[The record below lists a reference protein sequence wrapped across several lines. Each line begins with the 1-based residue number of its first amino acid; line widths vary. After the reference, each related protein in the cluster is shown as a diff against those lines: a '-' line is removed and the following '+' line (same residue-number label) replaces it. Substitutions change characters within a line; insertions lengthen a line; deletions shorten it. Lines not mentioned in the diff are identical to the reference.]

1 MKKSSVLLFILSFSL
16 LLTSCSE
23 TRHATASP
31 PAPPTAPAAEG
42 EKAAAPA
49 STVAS
54 APPAADAKP
63 GTEADRGAAY
73 YHYSLAH
80 MYEELATVYGRSEF
94 VSKAID
100 EYRAALQADPGYEFL
115 NSELAELYA
124 KTGRIRDAVLEAQD
138 ILKRDP
144 NNLEAHRLLGRVY
157 LRSLGDMQS
166 GQSQAVIKLT
176 IEQFEELA
184 RLEPKNVENHLLLGR
199 LYRLNNELT
208 KAEAAFKKAVE
219 VQPDAEEAVTSLA
232 YLYNEENDSKR
243 AVAVLEAVPEAE
255 RTAKIYSALGYTQE
269 QLKNYK
275 QAVAAYQ
282 KSVELD
288 KENLD
293 ALLGLAQNLVYDNHP
308 EAALEQYKAI
318 AEADPQDAQAYLR
331 MADIYRRMGKF
342 EPAIDNLK
350 KAAGLV
356 PDSLEVAYNIALVYE
371 AQGKYEEAVPV
382 LQKLLEKTAKSG
394 DSYSS
399 SDRNNRAVFLERL
412 GAIYR
417 TLHKTQSAIET
428 FQKMLDLG
436 DDNASRGYQQIIESY
451 RDAKQWP
458 QATAT
463 AKEAAAK
470 LPQDRQLQFILAGQL
485 ADGDQ
490 PDAALAQVKSML
502 KGTPEDREVYV
513 TLAQMNSRLKR
524 WPEAEEAIDQAGKLS
539 SRDEEKAYVNF
550 MLGSMYERQKKY
562 EAAEEVFKKL
572 LSADANNSTVLN
584 YLGYMLADR
593 GLRLEEALGYIKKAV
608 ELEPQNGAYLD
619 SLGWSYFKLGNY
631 DLAEENLRRATERI
645 PNDPTIQDH
654 LGDLYQKSGRLKLAA
669 AHWERALEEWGRSVP
684 AEIESEDVAKVQ
696 KKLESAKVKLAR
708 QGDGKKP

>member
-1 MKKSSVLLFILSFSL
+1 MKKPTVLLLSLLSSL

-23 TRHATASP
+23 TRRAAASP
-31 PAPPTAPAAEG
+31 PAPPTVSAPAAE
-42 EKAAAPA
+42 KPAAPA
-49 STVAS
+49 SATQS
-54 APPAADAKP
+54 APSTATETKPA
-63 GTEADRGAAY
+63 TEADRGAAY

-100 EYRAALQADPGYEFL
+100 EYRAALAADPSSEYL

-124 KTGRIRDAVLEAQD
+124 KTGRIRDAVLEAQE

-166 GQSQAVIKLT
+166 GQSQAVLKLT

-199 LYRLNNELT
+199 LYRLNNDLL
-208 KAEAAFKKAVE
+208 KAEGAFKKAVE
-219 VQPDAEEAVTSLA
+219 IQPDAEEAVTSLA
-232 YLYNEENDSKR
+232 YLYNEEGDPKR
-243 AVAVLEAVPEAE
+243 AIAVLEAVPEEA
-255 RTAKIYSALGYTQE
+255 RSAKIFSALGYTQE
-269 QLKNYK
+269 QQKNYK
-275 QAVAAYQ
+275 QAVTAYQ
-282 KSVELD
+282 KAVELD

-293 ALLGLAQNLVYDNHP
+293 ALRGLAQNLVYDNHP

-318 AEADPQDAQAYLR
+318 SEADPQDAQAYLR

-342 EPAIDNLK
+342 EPAIENLK

-382 LQKLLEKTAKSG
+382 LQKLLEKTVKADG
-394 DSYSS
+394 SYSAG
-399 SDRNNRAVFLERL
+399 DRNNRSVFLERL
-412 GAIYR
+412 GTIYR
-417 TLHKTQSAIET
+417 TMHKTQPAIET
-428 FQKMLDLG
+428 FQKMLELG
-436 DDNASRGYQQIIESY
+436 DENASRGYQQMIETY

-463 AKEAAAK
+463 AKEAVAK
-470 LPQDRQLQFILAGQL
+470 LPQDRTLQFILAGQL
-485 ADGDQ
+485 ADGNE

-502 KGTPEDREVYV
+502 KGGAEDREVYI

-524 WPEAEEAIDQAGKLS
+524 WPEAEEALAQAGKLS
-539 SRDEEKAYVNF
+539 DRDEEKEYVNF
-550 MLGSMYERQKKY
+550 MLGSIYERQKKY
-562 EAAEEVFKKL
+562 EAAEETFKKIL
-572 LSADANNSTVLN
+572 AGDPSNATVLN

-593 GLRLEEALGYIKKAV
+593 GLRLEEALGHIKKAV
-608 ELEPQNGAYLD
+608 GLEPQNGAYLD
-619 SLGWSYFKLGNY
+619 SLGWAYFKMGNY
-631 DLAEENLRRATERI
+631 DLAEENLRKATERI
-645 PNDPTIQDH
+645 PNDPTIRDH
-654 LGDLYQKSGRLKLAA
+654 LGDLYQKTGRLKLAA

-684 AEIESEDVAKVQ
+684 AEVESADVAKVQ
-696 KKLESAKVKLAR
+696 KKLESAKVRLAR
-708 QGDGKKP
+708 QGDKK